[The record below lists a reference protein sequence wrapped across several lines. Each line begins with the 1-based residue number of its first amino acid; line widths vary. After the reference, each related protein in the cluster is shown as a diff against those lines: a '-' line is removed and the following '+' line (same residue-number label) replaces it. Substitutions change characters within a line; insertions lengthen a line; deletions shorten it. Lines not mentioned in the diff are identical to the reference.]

1 MIDAELLEKIVSEV
15 AVRRLAQEFHEL
27 IIYSGNKEICEI
39 YSRYINEIEKKNNE
53 NS

>member
-1 MIDAELLEKIVSEV
+1 MIDAELLEKIVNEV

-27 IIYSGNKEICEI
+27 IVYSGNKEICEI
-39 YSRYINEIEKKNNE
+39 YKRYMDEVNNE